1 MLETLEFSLFVGLGV
16 WQWLERRWWSWV
28 FPASLLVGALVGN
41 GWIVLWFG
49 TFGLSVS
56 RLLAALRLEATQN
69 RNQIRTEVFLQRLRQ
84 NVSISRGGLT
94 SALAAISLPAGI
106 APSEPTL
113 MLNQL
118 ATIWD
123 SEPLRRLGAIVDAA
137 RHHGGS
143 LALVIDGLLAR
154 MRRDR
159 RRRQSHRAEEAAQR
173 SSVLVLG
180 VVPIPIFVCFSWFA
194 PEFHRVLQNS
204 WSGHLA
210 ILWIAVSTFIANEIL
225 RWHVVER

>member
-1 MLETLEFSLFVGLGV
+1 MLETIEFSLFVGLGV

-28 FPASLLVGALVGN
+28 FPASLLVGAVVGN

-56 RLLAALRLEATQN
+56 RLLAALRVEASHN

-84 NVSISRGGLT
+84 TVSISRGGLT
-94 SALAAISLPAGI
+94 SALAAISLPEGI
-106 APSEPTL
+106 ARGESTL

-123 SEPLRRLGAIVDAA
+123 SEPLRRLGAIADAA

-143 LALVIDGLLAR
+143 LDLVIDGLLAR
-154 MRRDR
+154 MLRDR

-173 SSVLVLG
+173 SSILVLG
-180 VVPIPIFVCFSWFA
+180 VVPMPIFLSFSWFS

-204 WSGHLA
+204 WLGHLA
-210 ILWIAVSTFIANEIL
+210 ILWITASAFVANEIL